1 MLSATEKELVRSTV
15 SLFQDMLEHVNKALA
30 AAKMRSNLPE
40 ALKNTIKKLQTV
52 DNVDDLLML
61 TADERVSWL
70 VDHASRVID
79 QAAGELENDEDGDDV
94 IGDDA
99 FLEKLVKRGE
109 AVDNLRD
116 RVLRGAGR
124 NAKHDSTPNFSYAS
138 ALDYLGAQLVAAGAN
153 LIIATPFRT
162 KSVGERL
169 RIRKQH
175 ARWLK
180 TSAGRAYR
188 RKQALRRKLHKR
200 KDPKRVKLMRQV
212 HNHYHNHYHY

>member
-1 MLSATEKELVRSTV
+1 MLSATEKELAKSTI

-30 AAKMRSNLPE
+30 AAKLRSNLPE

-52 DNVDDLLML
+52 STVDDLLML

-70 VDHASRVID
+70 IDHASRVID
-79 QAAGELENDEDGDDV
+79 QAAGELENDDDGDAV

-99 FLEKLVKRGE
+99 YLDRLAKRGE
-109 AVDNLRD
+109 IIDNLRD
-116 RVLRGAGR
+116 KVLRGAGR

-138 ALDYLGAQLVAAGAN
+138 ALDYLGAQLVAARAN

-162 KSVGERL
+162 KSVGERM

-200 KDPKRVKLMRQV
+200 VDPKRSKLMRQV
-212 HNHYHNHYHY
+212 HQRYN

>member
-1 MLSATEKELVRSTV
+1 MLSATEKELVRS
-15 SLFQDMLEHVNKALA
+15 SIGLFQDMLEHVNKALT
-30 AAKMRSNLPE
+30 AAKLRSNLPE
-40 ALKNTIKKLQTV
+40 SLKQTIKKLSTV

-70 VDHASRVID
+70 IDHASRVID
-79 QAAGELENDEDGDDV
+79 QAAGELENDDDGDDV

-99 FLEKLVKRGE
+99 WLDRLVKRGE
-109 AVDNLRD
+109 AIDAVRLK
-116 RVLRGAGR
+116 VLRAAGR
-124 NAKHDSTPNFSYAS
+124 NAKHDVTPNLSYAS
-138 ALDYLGAQLVAAGAN
+138 ALDYLGAQLVAAGAD
-153 LIIATPFRT
+153 LIVATPFRT

-212 HNHYHNHYHY
+212 HNRYHY

>member
-1 MLSATEKELVRSTV
+1 MLSATEKELVKS
-15 SLFQDMLEHVNKALA
+15 SIGLFQDMLEHVNKALT
-30 AAKMRSNLPE
+30 AAKLRSNLPE
-40 ALKNTIKKLQTV
+40 ALKQTIKKLSAV

-70 VDHASRVID
+70 IDHASRVID
-79 QAAGELENDEDGDDV
+79 QAAGELENDDDGDDV

-99 FLEKLVKRGE
+99 WLDRLVKRGE
-109 AVDNLRD
+109 AIDALRL
-116 RVLRGAGR
+116 RVLRAAGR
-124 NAKHDSTPNFSYAS
+124 NVKHDATPNLSYAS
-138 ALDYLGAQLVAAGAN
+138 ALDYLGAQLVAAGAD
-153 LIIATPFRT
+153 LVIATPFRT

-180 TSAGRAYR
+180 TSAGRTYR
-188 RKQALRRKLHKR
+188 RKQAMRRKLHKR

-212 HNHYHNHYHY
+212 HKRYHY

>member
-1 MLSATEKELVRSTV
+1 MLSATEKELVKS
-15 SLFQDMLEHVNKALA
+15 SIGLFQDMLEHVNKALT
-30 AAKMRSNLPE
+30 AAKLRSNLPE
-40 ALKNTIKKLQTV
+40 SLKQTIKKLSAV

-70 VDHASRVID
+70 IDHASRVID
-79 QAAGELENDEDGDDV
+79 QAAGELESDEDGDDV

-99 FLEKLVKRGE
+99 WLDRLVKRGE
-109 AVDNLRD
+109 AIDATRM
-116 RVLRGAGR
+116 RVLRAAGR
-124 NAKHDSTPNFSYAS
+124 NAKHDSTPNLSYAS
-138 ALDYLGAQLVAAGAN
+138 ALDYLGAQLVAAGAD
-153 LIIATPFRT
+153 LIIATPFKT

-212 HNHYHNHYHY
+212 HNRYHY